1 MQFDPNDLKN
11 TIHNA
16 AKSFPKG
23 LKRKGKATD
32 DGKKAGLSSP
42 KDDSFSKSPDQ
53 SDGKNNDHSQEEEEK
68 SLRKDNSPAEK
79 PAGQLPEPAQKN
91 TDPDSDPDQNQ
102 ESPDKANTSG
112 NRKKQPGK
120 RKKSRRERKAEQ
132 LKLKN
137 REKQNRGKEVPFLHK
152 EQEKQ
157 EKQEK
162 QLNAKEPVS
171 AKTDQTAAKE
181 KDQKAQK
188 NLTDAGLSDTR
199 EEKTQKD
206 LPDQSGRHS
215 EGKAPDDNK
224 PEQNIGHKA
233 PDGNQS
239 GQNVEHKAPD
249 GTDGNKPGKP
259 GEDKGENKGP
269 DEKKTVRHFISR
281 WTAKKPRTGQDTKTQ
296 KSTGKSRSNKAP
308 RHKTEKITL
317 PAGLFG
323 TRAAGQKGKKGTG
336 SKAAGLTEKNRTLTG
351 EESKALEKTGGSY
364 PETGGFTGPGKAE
377 EFHPETGGSTG
388 PEKTEGL
395 HPETGGFI
403 GPEKAEGFHPE
414 TGGAEAPEK
423 AEEVHPEAD
432 GLKAPEQAE
441 GSRPEADGADALTT
455 APVFGIGVPE
465 SPEKTEAGS
474 QEAGATPVPGKTEAA
489 GPETSGT
496 GSPTTAA
503 AVSSLPARAGQS
515 IRHLL
520 EVCLIWWR
528 SFFASLVRKVGYT
541 LAATMV
547 VAVVAALLG
556 GILFLSMAG
565 SGNNQIAETGTA
577 PEMAPEEGAEAA
589 YDGIAPADEAGTT
602 GWSQTLP
609 GQTVGAEG
617 NQALANA
624 FRGLF
629 SRAQEAAGVLK
640 QQAEDTIRSEYMEI
654 LDSGKGAEFTP
665 ESGAQ
670 ERLWEQVRE
679 ERREKLQEEPLL
691 LLVNKWHY
699 LPEDYE
705 VEAVDLD
712 NGQQISSICYDQL
725 MEMLGDCAE
734 AGGTPIVCS
743 GFRPHEK
750 QVFLFD
756 EQIRRWLNQGY
767 GQEEAEAMA
776 ATAVAVPGT
785 SEHELGLAADI
796 YSSENMS
803 LDESQVDTFTQQWLM
818 EHCWEYGFVLRYP
831 KDKNEI
837 TGIIFEPWHY
847 RYVGKEHAEIIHKAG
862 ICLEEYLDQAEHEY
876 SPLNPFDEP
885 REEDDE

>member
-16 AKSFPKG
+16 AKSFPKS

-32 DGKKAGLSSP
+32 DGKKAGPSSP

-68 SLRKDNSPAEK
+68 SLRKNNSPAEK

-91 TDPDSDPDQNQ
+91 TDPDPDPEQEQ
-102 ESPDKANTSG
+102 ESPDKANPSG

-171 AKTDQTAAKE
+171 AKTDQKAAKE

-188 NLTDAGLSDTR
+188 NPAEAGLSDTR

-224 PEQNIGHKA
+224 PGKPGEDKGEDKG

-281 WTAKKPRTGQDTKTQ
+281 WTAKKPRTGQDTKSQ

-377 EFHPETGGSTG
+377 EFHPETGGLTG

-432 GLKAPEQAE
+432 GLTAIEKAE
-441 GSRPEADGADALTT
+441 GSRPEADGTDALTT
-455 APVFGIGVPE
+455 APVFGTGVPE
-465 SPEKTEAGS
+465 SPEKTDRKCRGSDNCRGSVFTSCPRRTEHPPSAGDLPDLVEVLFCLPCQESRLHAGS
-474 QEAGATPVPGKTEAA
+474 DHGCRGC
-489 GPETSGT
+489 
-496 GSPTTAA
+496 
-503 AVSSLPARAGQS
+503 R
-515 IRHLL
+515 
-520 EVCLIWWR
+520 
-528 SFFASLVRKVGYT
+528 
-541 LAATMV
+541 
-547 VAVVAALLG
+547 
-556 GILFLSMAG
+556 
-565 SGNNQIAETGTA
+565 GTA
-577 PEMAPEEGAEAA
+577 WRHPVFEHG
-589 YDGIAPADEAGTT
+589 
-602 GWSQTLP
+602 
-609 GQTVGAEG
+609 
-617 NQALANA
+617 
-624 FRGLF
+624 R
-629 SRAQEAAGVLK
+629 
-640 QQAEDTIRSEYMEI
+640 IR
-654 LDSGKGAEFTP
+654 
-665 ESGAQ
+665 
-670 ERLWEQVRE
+670 
-679 ERREKLQEEPLL
+679 
-691 LLVNKWHY
+691 
-699 LPEDYE
+699 
-705 VEAVDLD
+705 
-712 NGQQISSICYDQL
+712 
-725 MEMLGDCAE
+725 
-734 AGGTPIVCS
+734 
-743 GFRPHEK
+743 
-750 QVFLFD
+750 
-756 EQIRRWLNQGY
+756 
-767 GQEEAEAMA
+767 
-776 ATAVAVPGT
+776 
-785 SEHELGLAADI
+785 
-796 YSSENMS
+796 
-803 LDESQVDTFTQQWLM
+803 
-818 EHCWEYGFVLRYP
+818 
-831 KDKNEI
+831 
-837 TGIIFEPWHY
+837 
-847 RYVGKEHAEIIHKAG
+847 
-862 ICLEEYLDQAEHEY
+862 
-876 SPLNPFDEP
+876 
-885 REEDDE
+885 

>member
-16 AKSFPKG
+16 AKSFPKS

-32 DGKKAGLSSP
+32 DGKKAGPSSP
-42 KDDSFSKSPDQ
+42 KDDSFSTSADQ
-53 SDGKNNDHSQEEEEK
+53 SDGKTNDHSQEEAEK
-68 SLRKDNSPAEK
+68 SLRKNNGPAEK
-79 PAGQLPEPAQKN
+79 PAGQLPEPAQKH
-91 TDPDSDPDQNQ
+91 TGPDPDPEQEQ
-102 ESPDKANTSG
+102 ESPDKANPSG

-137 REKQNRGKEVPFLHK
+137 REKQNRGKEASFLHR

-162 QLNAKEPVS
+162 QEQQEKQLHAKDPVS
-171 AKTDQTAAKE
+171 AKKDQTALKE

-188 NLTDAGLSDTR
+188 DPAEAGLSDTR
-199 EEKTQKD
+199 DEKTQQSH
-206 LPDQSGRHS
+206 PDQSGRHS
-215 EGKAPDDNK
+215 EGKAPDGNK
-224 PEQNIGHKA
+224 PEQNIGHKG
-233 PDGNQS
+233 PDGNQP
-239 GQNVEHKAPD
+239 GQNVEHKGPD

-259 GEDKGENKGP
+259 GEDKGE
-269 DEKKTVRHFISR
+269 KKTARHFISR
-281 WTAKKPRTGQDTKTQ
+281 WTAKKPRTGQDTKSQ

-308 RHKTEKITL
+308 RHKADKITL

-351 EESKALEKTGGSY
+351 EESKALKKTGGSY

-377 EFHPETGGSTG
+377 EFHPETGGPT
-388 PEKTEGL
+388 
-395 HPETGGFI
+395 

-414 TGGAEAPEK
+414 KGGAAAPEK

-432 GLKAPEQAE
+432 GLTAIEKTE
-441 GSRPEADGADALTT
+441 GSRPEADGTDAMTT
-455 APVFGIGVPE
+455 APVFG
-465 SPEKTEAGS
+465 
-474 QEAGATPVPGKTEAA
+474 
-489 GPETSGT
+489 T
-496 GSPTTAA
+496 GGPTTAE

-528 SFFASLVRKVGYT
+528 FFFASLVRKVGYT

-577 PEMAPEEGAEAA
+577 SEMAPEEGAEAA

-725 MEMLGDCAE
+725 MEMLRDCAE

-756 EQIRRWLNQGY
+756 EQIKRWLNQGC

>member
-16 AKSFPKG
+16 AKSFPKS

-32 DGKKAGLSSP
+32 DGKKAGPSSP
-42 KDDSFSKSPDQ
+42 KDDSFSNSPDQ
-53 SDGKNNDHSQEEEEK
+53 PDGKTDGHSQEEAEK
-68 SLRKDNSPAEK
+68 SLRKDDGPAEK
-79 PAGQLPEPAQKN
+79 PAGQIPEPAQKH
-91 TDPDSDPDQNQ
+91 TSPDSDPDSDQ
-102 ESPDKANTSG
+102 ESPDKANTSE

-137 REKQNRGKEVPFLHK
+137 REKQNRGKDVPFLHK
-152 EQEKQ
+152 EQEKLEKKEKQ

-162 QLNAKEPVS
+162 QLHAKEPVS
-171 AKTDQTAAKE
+171 AKTDQKAAKE

-188 NLTDAGLSDTR
+188 NLTEAGLSDAR
-199 EEKTQKD
+199 DEKTQKAV
-206 LPDQSGRHS
+206 PAQPGRHS
-215 EGKAPDDNK
+215 EGKAPDDRQ
-224 PEQNIGHKA
+224 PEQNIGDKG
-233 PDGNQS
+233 PDGSQ
-239 GQNVEHKAPD
+239 
-249 GTDGNKPGKP
+249 PGKP
-259 GEDKGENKGP
+259 GEDKAPDSNKPGKPSEDKAP

-281 WTAKKPRTGQDTKTQ
+281 WTAKKPRTGQDTKPQ
-296 KSTGKSRSNKAP
+296 KSTGKGRFNKAP
-308 RHKTEKITL
+308 RHKAEKISL

-377 EFHPETGGSTG
+377 EFQ
-388 PEKTEGL
+388 
-395 HPETGGFI
+395 PETGGFTGSGKAEKFHPEAGGPT

-414 TGGAEAPEK
+414 TGGAAAPEK

-432 GLKAPEQAE
+432 GLTAPEKAE
-441 GSRPEADGADALTT
+441 GSHPEQDGTDALAT
-455 APVFGIGVPE
+455 APVFGTGGPD
-465 SPEKTEAGS
+465 SPEKTEATS
-474 QEAGATPVPGKTEAA
+474 QETGAAPAPGKTEAA

-496 GSPTTAA
+496 GGPATTA
-503 AVSSLPARAGQS
+503 AVSSLFARAGQS

-528 SFFASLVRKVGYT
+528 AFFASLVRKVGYT

-565 SGNNQIAETGTA
+565 SGNNQIAETGTP

-640 QQAEDTIRSEYMEI
+640 QQAEDTIRREYMEI

-756 EQIRRWLNQGY
+756 EQIQRWLNLGY

-847 RYVGKEHAEIIHKAG
+847 RYVGKEYAEIIHKAG

>member
-16 AKSFPKG
+16 AKSFPKS

-32 DGKKAGLSSP
+32 DGKKAGPSSP
-42 KDDSFSKSPDQ
+42 KDDSFSTSADQ
-53 SDGKNNDHSQEEEEK
+53 SDGKTNDHSQEEAEK
-68 SLRKDNSPAEK
+68 SLRKNNGPAEK
-79 PAGQLPEPAQKN
+79 PAGQLPEPAQKH
-91 TDPDSDPDQNQ
+91 TGPDPDPEQEQ
-102 ESPDKANTSG
+102 ESPDKANPSG

-137 REKQNRGKEVPFLHK
+137 REKQNRGKEASFLHR

-162 QLNAKEPVS
+162 QLHAKDPVS
-171 AKTDQTAAKE
+171 AKKDQTALKE

-188 NLTDAGLSDTR
+188 DPAEAGLSDTR
-199 EEKTQKD
+199 DEKTQQSH
-206 LPDQSGRHS
+206 PDQSGRHS
-215 EGKAPDDNK
+215 EGKTPDGNK
-224 PEQNIGHKA
+224 PEQNIGHKG
-233 PDGNQS
+233 PDGNQP
-239 GQNVEHKAPD
+239 GQNVEHKGPD

-259 GEDKGENKGP
+259 GEDKGEDKAP

-281 WTAKKPRTGQDTKTQ
+281 WTAKKPRTGQDTKSQ

-308 RHKTEKITL
+308 RHKADKITL

-351 EESKALEKTGGSY
+351 KESKALEKTGESY

-388 PEKTEGL
+388 SEKTEGL
-395 HPETGGFI
+395 LPETGGFI
-403 GPEKAEGFHPE
+403 GPEKAEGFHSE
-414 TGGAEAPEK
+414 TGGFIGPEK

-432 GLKAPEQAE
+432 GFKAPEQAE
-441 GSRPEADGADALTT
+441 GFRPEADGADALTT
-455 APVFGIGVPE
+455 APVFGTGGPD

-474 QEAGATPVPGKTEAA
+474 QEAGAAPAPGKTEAA
-489 GPETSGT
+489 GPETKGT
-496 GSPTTAA
+496 GGPATTA
-503 AVSSLPARAGQS
+503 AVSSLLARAGQS

-520 EVCLIWWR
+520 EICLIWWR

-565 SGNNQIAETGTA
+565 SGNNQTAETGTA

-629 SRAQEAAGVLK
+629 FRAQEAAGVLK

-670 ERLWEQVRE
+670 ERLWEEVRE

-725 MEMLGDCAE
+725 MEMLADCAE

-756 EQIRRWLNQGY
+756 EQIKRWLNQGC